1 MSEGPT
7 RRGPGDFTYL
17 GETEGE
23 KASAWAREETG
34 ACFLVPPALEVIVK
48 GLGEIVTPRPMRC
61 GPSAAGESPGIC
73 SEFSISGAPGRD
85 CERFVGNTC
94 PWGARA
100 ASAHALKG

>member
-34 ACFLVPPALEVIVK
+34 ACFLVPPALEVILK
-48 GLGEIVTPRPMRC
+48 GLGEIVTPRV
-61 GPSAAGESPGIC
+61 ATNE
-73 SEFSISGAPGRD
+73 
-85 CERFVGNTC
+85 
-94 PWGARA
+94 AR
-100 ASAHALKG
+100 SLCTWNMFRV